1 MQLRFVRPIL
11 TLSAAGLYLLLI
23 MSPQP
28 ARAVDAAADQAGTAD
43 QSSAAVTK
51 PGEIEEIT
59 VSARRRK
66 ETVQD
71 TPIAITA
78 VTTAQMEA
86 MGNTKMSD
94 IQGMVPNLLM
104 TQQVTGGAALNMS
117 LRGLSF
123 ADIEKSFDPTVA
135 VVVDGAFIGTSSGQL
150 LDFFDIASIEVLR
163 GPQGTLFG
171 RNTIGGVINV
181 TRTRPVD
188 DYTGKFELE
197 GGSYSTM
204 TGRGVFNAPLI
215 KGLLDAKFFLFHST
229 TDGFLKYADTGQN
242 GGAGDNT
249 NFGVAFLL
257 TPNDAFNALLTLEKQ
272 TSTYDNAV
280 SDISK
285 TGEVFCAIVS
295 AAQCNRNTTGDLYT
309 VFGPVNSSKYSSPA
323 ATLELNWDLGG
334 AKLVSLSN
342 YRSETDHSIEN
353 VGSTDPVLYGVDRK
367 GVYHQ
372 LSEEVR
378 VSGNIVSSLDYVA
391 GVYYFD
397 SNYELIQH
405 IGGGLFPGTVY
416 PTTEYNSQ
424 QTTGIST
431 SEAVFADFD
440 WQFADQWRLNFGG
453 RETKDKKQLDTRV
466 PLGALFGPLTDFG
479 NHSKSF
485 NKLTPKVSVDYR
497 PTQEHMVYASV
508 SEGYRS
514 GGFNGRGLTQ
524 ASAVTPFDPETV
536 WSYELGAK
544 TAWFDRRLLLNLAVF
559 YTNYKNIQE
568 TITESGG
575 STGNITIEKN
585 AASAKI
591 KGVELDLTGKPL
603 DELTIRGSLGYLNA
617 HFSGFHNAEA
627 WSTAAK
633 GAPCTPTTCGLHDF
647 DYSDVDPIYAPK
659 VTGSLSADYEIE
671 APYGKYTT
679 TLGYRYIAPYDEQIA
694 RDDSIPVPPNNGT
707 TVLTSNDPRVRTN
720 VQNLLDASV
729 GLSIPGQHGET
740 TVAVFG
746 RNLTDNRGAASAFTV
761 AGLWSFATARE
772 PRVYGVRI
780 GYKF

>member
-242 GGAGDNT
+242 GGGGDNT
-249 NFGVAFLL
+249 NFGAAFLL

-280 SDISK
+280 ADISK

-378 VSGNIVSSLDYVA
+378 VSGNIVKTLDYVA

-627 WSTAAK
+627 WSTAAP

>member
-1 MQLRFVRPIL
+1 MQLPVRTLIGSLFVAAASFFALAPQ
-11 TLSAAGLYLLLI
+11 SAKADPDPNAAGDTETET
-23 MSPQP
+23 SP
-28 ARAVDAAADQAGTAD
+28 AANAHEG
-43 QSSAAVTK
+43 
-51 PGEIEEIT
+51 IEEIV

-66 ETVQD
+66 ETIQD

-104 TQQVTGGAALNMS
+104 TQQVTGGQALNMS

-181 TRTRPVD
+181 QRTRPAD
-188 DYTGKFELE
+188 EYTGKFELE
-197 GGSYSTM
+197 GGSYNTI

-215 KGLLDAKFFLFHST
+215 KGLLDAKVFLFHTS
-229 TDGFLKYADTGQN
+229 TDGFLKYANTGQN
-242 GGAGDNT
+242 GGGGDNT
-249 NFGVAFLL
+249 NFGASFLL
-257 TPNDAFNALLTLEKQ
+257 TPSDAFNALLTLEKQ

-280 SDISK
+280 SNISK

-295 AAQCNRNTTGDLYT
+295 PSQCNRNTTTDLYT

-323 ATLELNWDLGG
+323 ATLELNWDLGFT
-334 AKLVSLSN
+334 KLVSLSN
-342 YRSETDHSIEN
+342 YRSEADHSIEN
-353 VGSTDPVLYGVDRK
+353 VGSTDPVLYGVDRR

-372 LSEEVR
+372 LSEEIR
-378 VSGNIVSSLDYVA
+378 ASGNIVKSLDYVA
-391 GVYYFD
+391 GLYFFD
-397 SNYELIQH
+397 SNYMLSQH
-405 IGGGLFPGTVY
+405 TGGGLFPGTVY
-416 PTTEYNSQ
+416 PTVLYNSQ
-424 QTTGIST
+424 VTTGIST
-431 SEAVFADFD
+431 SEAIFADFN

-453 RETKDKKQLDTRV
+453 RETGDKKQLDTRV

-479 NHSKSF
+479 NHSKTF
-485 NKLTPKVSVDYR
+485 NKFTPKVSLDYR
-497 PTQEHMVYASV
+497 PTTDYMLYASA

-524 ASAVTPFDPETV
+524 VSAVTPFNPETV
-536 WSYELGAK
+536 WSYEVGAK
-544 TAWFDRRLLLNLAVF
+544 TAWFDRRLLANIALF
-559 YTNYKNIQE
+559 YTNYKDIQE

-585 AASAKI
+585 AANAKI
-591 KGVELDLTGKPL
+591 KGVELDLTAKPI
-603 DELTIRGSLGYLNA
+603 DALTLRASMGYLNA
-617 HFSGFHNAEA
+617 HFSGFTNAEA
-627 WSTAAK
+627 WTNPAA
-633 GAPCTPTTCGLHDF
+633 GTSGLHLF
-647 DYSDVDPIYAPK
+647 DYSNVDPIYAPK
-659 VTGSLSADYEIE
+659 VTGALSADYEIE
-671 APYGKYTT
+671 VPYGKYTT
-679 TLGYRYIAPYDEQIA
+679 TLGYRYIAPYDQQIA
-694 RDDSIPVPPNNGT
+694 RDDSIPVPLNDGT
-707 TVLTSNDPRVRTN
+707 TVLTSNDARVRTN
-720 VQNLLDASV
+720 VQNLLDASI
-729 GLSIPGQHGET
+729 GLAIPGEHGET

-746 RNLTDNRGAASAFTV
+746 RNLTDNRGTASAFTV

>member
-1 MQLRFVRPIL
+1 MQLSVR
-11 TLSAAGLYLLLI
+11 TLIGPL
-23 MSPQP
+23 
-28 ARAVDAAADQAGTAD
+28 VAAAASFFLLAPQNAKAEPDPNVAASPDAETAP
-43 QSSAAVTK
+43 AATAHE
-51 PGEIEEIT
+51 GIEEIV

-78 VTTAQMEA
+78 VSTNQMEA
-86 MGNTKMSD
+86 EGITKMSD
-94 IQGMVPNLLM
+94 IQGQVPNLLM

-135 VVVDGAFIGTSSGQL
+135 VVVDGAFIGTSTGQL

-181 TRTRPVD
+181 QRSRPTD
-188 DYTGKFELE
+188 EYSGKFEME
-197 GGSYSTM
+197 GGSYNTV

-215 KGLLDAKFFLFHST
+215 KGLLDAKFFLFHTS
-229 TDGFLKYADTGQN
+229 TDGFLKYANTGQN
-242 GGAGDNT
+242 GGGGDNT
-249 NFGVAFLL
+249 NFGASFLL
-257 TPNDAFNALLTLEKQ
+257 TPTDTFNALLTLEKQ
-272 TSTYDNAV
+272 TSTYDNSVAN
-280 SDISK
+280 ISK

-295 AAQCNRNTTGDLYT
+295 AAQCNRNATTDIYT
-309 VFGPVNSSKYSSPA
+309 VFGPKSASSYSSPG
-323 ATLELNWDLGG
+323 ATLELNWDLGFT
-334 AKLVSLSN
+334 KLISLSN
-342 YRSETDHSIEN
+342 YRSETDQDTEN
-353 VGSTDPVLYGVDRK
+353 VGATDPVLYGVERK

-378 VSGNIVSSLDYVA
+378 ASGNIVKSLDYVA
-391 GVYYFD
+391 GVYFFD

-405 IGGGLFPGTVY
+405 TGGGLFPGTVY
-416 PTTEYNSQ
+416 PTVMYNSQ

-431 SEAVFADFD
+431 SEAVFADFN

-453 RETKDKKQLDTRV
+453 RETFDKKQLDTRV

-479 NHSKSF
+479 NHEVSF
-485 NKLTPKVSVDYR
+485 NKFTPKVSIDYR
-497 PTQEHMVYASV
+497 PTQEHMIYASV

-524 ASAVTPFDPETV
+524 VSAVTPFNPETV
-536 WSYELGAK
+536 WSYEVGAK
-544 TAWFDRRLLLNLAVF
+544 TAWFDRRLLANIAVF
-559 YTNYKNIQE
+559 YTNYKKIQE

-585 AASAKI
+585 AANAKI
-591 KGVELDLTGKPL
+591 KGVELDLTAKPA
-603 DELTIRGSLGYLNA
+603 DELTLRASIGYLNA
-617 HFSGFHNAEA
+617 HFSGFTNAEA
-627 WSTAAK
+627 WSNPAT
-633 GAPCTPTTCGLHDF
+633 GASGLHIY
-647 DYSDVDPIYAPK
+647 DYSDVNPIYAPK
-659 VTGSLSADYEIE
+659 VTGSLAADYTIE
-671 APYGKYTT
+671 VPYGKYTT
-679 TLGYRYIAPYDEQIA
+679 TLGYRYIAPYDQQIA
-694 RDDSIPVPPNNGT
+694 RDDSVPVPNNDGT
-707 TVLTSNDPRVRTN
+707 TVLSSNDARVRTN
-720 VQNLLDASV
+720 VQNLLDASI

-746 RNLTDNRGAASAFTV
+746 RNLTNNRGTSSAFTV

-772 PRVYGVRI
+772 PKVYGVRV